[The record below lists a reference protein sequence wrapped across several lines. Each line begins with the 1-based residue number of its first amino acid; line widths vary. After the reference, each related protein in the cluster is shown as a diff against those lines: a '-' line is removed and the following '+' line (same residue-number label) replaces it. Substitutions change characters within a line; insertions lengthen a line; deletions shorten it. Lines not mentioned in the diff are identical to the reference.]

1 MLSGSFVVE
10 IVMAW
15 PGLGDLMYQALLA
28 RDVHLAAGC
37 AAVGAAMLS
46 LGLVAADI
54 ALALADPRT
63 AEPA

>member
-1 MLSGSFVVE
+1 
-10 IVMAW
+10 MAW

-54 ALALADPRT
+54 ALAIADPRT
-63 AEPA
+63 GEPA